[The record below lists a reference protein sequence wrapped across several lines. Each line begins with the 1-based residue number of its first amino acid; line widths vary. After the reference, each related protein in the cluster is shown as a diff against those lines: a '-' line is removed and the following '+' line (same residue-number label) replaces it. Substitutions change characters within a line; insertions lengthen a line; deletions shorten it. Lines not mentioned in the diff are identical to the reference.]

1 MRMPSKRYL
10 LGAAALALLGAG
22 VAEAATAK
30 LHTMN
35 VNAPDGSVV
44 QVQYS
49 GDVAPKVEVVPVD
62 QAQASG
68 QVMADPFAAM
78 DRISAIMDA
87 RMNAMMQQAA
97 MMQAH
102 AAQMQQQAV
111 ANGDARQG
119 APSMVMVGDM
129 PKGAQVTY
137 YSSSTD
143 ANGCTR
149 SVSYSSDGSGAEP
162 KMTQAASDSCEAVT
176 PSTKAIPAKAEKP
189 VEQPKQA
196 APVNTI

>member
-1 MRMPSKRYL
+1 
-10 LGAAALALLGAG
+10 
-22 VAEAATAK
+22 
-30 LHTMN
+30 
-35 VNAPDGSVV
+35 
-44 QVQYS
+44 
-49 GDVAPKVEVVPVD
+49 
-62 QAQASG
+62 
-68 QVMADPFAAM
+68 
-78 DRISAIMDA
+78 
-87 RMNAMMQQAA
+87 MNAMMHQAA

-111 ANGDARQG
+111 ANGDAAHG
-119 APSMVMVGDM
+119 DAGGVTGLVMTGDM

-149 SVSYSSDGSGAEP
+149 SVSYSSDGSGAAP

-189 VEQPKQA
+189 ADQPKQA
-196 APVNTI
+196 TPANTI

>member
-1 MRMPSKRYL
+1 MRMPSKKYL

-22 VAEAATAK
+22 VAEAATAQ

-49 GDVAPKVEVVPVD
+49 GDVAPKVEVVPAD
-62 QAQASG
+62 QMQAASMPA
-68 QVMADPFAAM
+68 MADPFAEM

-87 RMNAMMQQAA
+87 RMNAMMQQ
-97 MMQAH
+97 
-102 AAQMQQQAV
+102 QAV
-111 ANGDARQG
+111 ANGDAAHGDAQG
-119 APSMVMVGDM
+119 VPGLVMTGDM

-149 SVSYSSDGSGAEP
+149 SVSYSSDGSGAAP

-176 PSTKAIPAKAEKP
+176 PSNKAIPAKAEKP
-189 VEQPKQA
+189 VEQPKQPLPA
-196 APVNTI
+196 NTI

>member
-1 MRMPSKRYL
+1 MRMPSKKYL
-10 LGAAALALLGAG
+10 LGAAILAILGAG

-44 QVQYS
+44 QVQYA
-49 GDVAPKVEVVPVD
+49 GDVAPKVEVVPAD
-62 QAQASG
+62 QAQAVSTP
-68 QVMADPFAAM
+68 VMADPFAEM

-87 RMNAMMQQAA
+87 RMNAMMQQAT
-97 MMQAH
+97 MVQAH

-111 ANGDARQG
+111 ANGDAQG
-119 APSMVMVGDM
+119 MPGIVMTGDM
-129 PKGAQVTY
+129 PQGAHVTY

-149 SVSYSSDGSGAEP
+149 SVSYSSDGSGAAP
-162 KMTQAASDSCEAVT
+162 TMTQAASDSCEAVT

-196 APVNTI
+196 TPANTI